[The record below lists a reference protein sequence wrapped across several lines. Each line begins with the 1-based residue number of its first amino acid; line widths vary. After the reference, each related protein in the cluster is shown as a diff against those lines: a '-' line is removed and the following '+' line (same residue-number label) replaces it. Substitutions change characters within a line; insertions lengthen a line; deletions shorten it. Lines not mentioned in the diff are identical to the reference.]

1 MLQVLFVD
9 DERLILE
16 ALRDLLRPR
25 RREWQMRFFASAEEA
40 LRELACR
47 PADVVVTDL
56 RMPGMD
62 GVTLLQEVSR
72 IAEATV
78 RIVLSGYAGD
88 ALAGGAEHIAHAV
101 LSKPC
106 HPEALRAAIDLA
118 RTNHP

>member
-16 ALRDLLRPR
+16 GLRDLLRPR

-78 RIVLSGYAGD
+78 RIVLSGYAGTRS
-88 ALAGGAEHIAHAV
+88 LAV
-101 LSKPC
+101 PSTSPM
-106 HPEALRAAIDLA
+106 RS
-118 RTNHP
+118 

>member
-1 MLQVLFVD
+1 MLAVPF
-9 DERLILE
+9 E

-25 RREWQMRFFASAEEA
+25 RREWQMRFFVSAEEA

-78 RIVLSGYAGD
+78 RIVLSGYAGTRS
-88 ALAGGAEHIAHAV
+88 LAV
-101 LSKPC
+101 PSRSP
-106 HPEALRAAIDLA
+106 R
-118 RTNHP
+118 RS